1 MEVILRE
8 NVKDLGQRGDVVRVA
23 DGFAR
28 NFLIPQQ
35 LAYRL
40 TEGVRR
46 QVETESRAKAAR
58 EAREA
63 EQAEQIAAKISDL
76 QVIRFRR
83 KAGESGSLYGSVTN
97 VDVAEELA
105 GCGIEVDRRHVRLEE
120 PIRRI
125 GTHHVQIHVFRETKV
140 TLAVEVEPEEESAGS

>member
-28 NFLIPQQ
+28 NFLIPKQ

-63 EQAEQIAAKISDL
+63 EQAGRIAAKIGDL

-97 VDVAEELA
+97 VDIAEELA
-105 GCGIEVDRRHVRLEE
+105 ARGIEVDRRNVRLEE

-125 GTHHVQIHVFRETKV
+125 GTHHVLIHVYRETDV